1 MGAETRFDRGK
12 GLAEEGATR
21 MSARWVLL
29 VVLFVGA
36 WSSPATAAERVLI
49 AGVAW
54 TGFDAALVQEL
65 RQRGMTRIM
74 PRGTKDALVLQVTV
88 SAGGRI
94 EVTGQGMRAPWSEP
108 CADCTLGRLVPR
120 MAGAV
125 LSALEQWK
133 KEVTAL
139 VVVDSVRLPGD
150 TAQALLGPLEEKYQ
164 AEAWEGRSA
173 SLEPG
178 RWEKLRPDRAV
189 LGAVVQADGWL
200 AVRLYDPK
208 TREYRWPWVWEE
220 RCEECMLGQVA
231 ERLGEFA
238 DDLLREWQEYTATRA
253 QERVKDGEK
262 HDGGL
267 NRRAWQ
273 AGLGVSWVATLAAGG
288 AGVWLWRLD
297 QNEKECC
304 IEREGKQWVKDYP
317 DWGYY
322 SLMGAAAGGLVLSV
336 VLTSY
341 YGVKSRTKEQ
351 GHARKAGI
359 SRGAAWGG
367 LSFGGLRVGAVRDV
381 LP

>member
-1 MGAETRFDRGK
+1 
-12 GLAEEGATR
+12 

-36 WSSPATAAERVLI
+36 GSSPATAAERVLI

-54 TGFDAALVQEL
+54 TGFDGALVQEL

-74 PRGTKDALVLQVTV
+74 PRGTKDALVLQITV
-88 SAGGRI
+88 SAGGTI
-94 EVTGQGMRAPWSEP
+94 EVAGQGMRAPWSEP
-108 CADCTLGRLVPR
+108 CTDCTLGRLVPR

-125 LSALEQWK
+125 QSALEQWK
-133 KEVTAL
+133 KGVTAL
-139 VVVDSVRLPGD
+139 VVVDSVRLPRD
-150 TAQALLGPLEEKYQ
+150 TAQVLLGHLEEKYQ
-164 AEAWEGRSA
+164 AEAGEGGSA

-220 RCEECMLGQVA
+220 RCEECKLGQVA
-231 ERLGEFA
+231 VRLGEFA
-238 DDLLREWQEYTATRA
+238 DDLLREWQEYNATRA
-253 QERVKDGEK
+253 QDRVKDGEK

-273 AGLGVSWVATLAAGG
+273 AGLGVSWTATLLAGG
-288 AGVWLWRLD
+288 VGLGLLGVDMRHEDHYDLLKIGDGEFVNRPKS
-297 QNEKECC
+297 E
-304 IEREGKQWVKDYP
+304 V
-317 DWGYY
+317 YY
-322 SLMGAAAGGLVLSV
+322 SLIGAAAGGLVLSV
-336 VLTSY
+336 VLSSY

-367 LSFGGLRVGAVRDV
+367 LSFGGLRAGAVRDV